1 MVKLLSLD
9 NISSI
14 LNVDKD
20 SFSKEWKEEDYRKL
34 NENYSLAIY
43 IFEEGNNILGFAV
56 FMDSFDVIELVRI
69 GVLKEYRNKGIAY
82 KIIEEAIRGISK
94 NIILEVREKNE
105 PAINLY
111 KKIGFKEISKR
122 KSYYKDTGEDAIIM
136 LMEK

>member
-14 LNVDKD
+14 LDVDKD

-69 GVLKEYRNKGIAY
+69 GVLKEHRNKGIAY

>member
-14 LNVDKD
+14 LDVDKN

-69 GVLKEYRNKGIAY
+69 GVLKEHRNKGIAY

>member
-1 MVKLLSLD
+1 
-9 NISSI
+9 
-14 LNVDKD
+14 
-20 SFSKEWKEEDYRKL
+20 
-34 NENYSLAIY
+34 
-43 IFEEGNNILGFAV
+43 
-56 FMDSFDVIELVRI
+56 MDSFDVIELVRI

>member
-14 LNVDKD
+14 LDVDKD

-34 NENYSLAIY
+34 NENYSLTIY

-56 FMDSFDVIELVRI
+56 FMDSFDVIELVRV
-69 GVLKEYRNKGIAY
+69 GVLKEHRNKGIAY

-94 NIILEVREKNE
+94 TLHTQTTQRIFDPSRSGSNVQC
-105 PAINLY
+105 
-111 KKIGFKEISKR
+111 
-122 KSYYKDTGEDAIIM
+122 
-136 LMEK
+136 

>member
-14 LNVDKD
+14 LDVDKD

-82 KIIEEAIRGISK
+82 KIIEEAIREISK

>member
-14 LNVDKD
+14 LDVDKD

-34 NENYSLAIY
+34 NENYSLTIY

>member
-14 LNVDKD
+14 LDVDKD

-34 NENYSLAIY
+34 NENYSLTIY
-43 IFEEGNNILGFAV
+43 VFEEENNILGFAV
-56 FMDSFDVIELVRI
+56 FMDSFDVIELVRV
-69 GVLKEYRNKGIAY
+69 GVLKEHRNKGIAY
-82 KIIEEAIRGISK
+82 KIIEEAIREISK

>member
-14 LNVDKD
+14 LDVDKN

-56 FMDSFDVIELVRI
+56 FMDSFDVIELVRV
-69 GVLKEYRNKGIAY
+69 GVLKEHRNKGIAY

>member
-34 NENYSLAIY
+34 NENYSLTIY

-82 KIIEEAIRGISK
+82 KIIEEAIREISK
-94 NIILEVREKNE
+94 NIILEVSEKNE

-111 KKIGFKEISKR
+111 TKIGFKEISKR

>member
-9 NISSI
+9 NISRI
-14 LNVDKD
+14 LNVDKN

-34 NENYSLAIY
+34 NENYSLTIY
-43 IFEEGNNILGFAV
+43 TFEEGNNTIGFAV
-56 FMDSFDVIELVRI
+56 LMDSFDVIELVRVA
-69 GVLKEYRNKGIAY
+69 VLKEYRNKGIAC
-82 KIIEEAIRGISK
+82 KIIEEATREISK

-111 KKIGFKEISKR
+111 KKIGFKEISRR